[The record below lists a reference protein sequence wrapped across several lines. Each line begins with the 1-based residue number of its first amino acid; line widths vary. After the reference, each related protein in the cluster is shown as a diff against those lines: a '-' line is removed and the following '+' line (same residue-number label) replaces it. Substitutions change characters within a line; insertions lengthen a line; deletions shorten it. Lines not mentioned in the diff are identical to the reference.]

1 MIVGGRGRGR
11 GRAKPGHEDDE
22 EWSMQKYDFE
32 APDIKAA
39 VDSHKPNFVKAAVSE
54 KNLEEKKEEDKSA
67 EDSELKTKST
77 FKKVS
82 REEWNKMSKSEKR
95 KYLKDR
101 KKWKLSQTVF
111 IKDDS
116 DNEQLTDDEDQS
128 EVDLKYSDSEDENE
142 KQDRLAREALK
153 SYAGAFEKEQAPED
167 YRLVMRRDVVEEEL
181 ADTDSQR
188 YETVEDIEFREK
200 RAKLEQKEQERKAKM
215 REERLRRM
223 QAFQASSVLREEP
236 SDNEEKMEF
245 EVEVETFTEPCE
257 AADDNPFY
265 SSYDALEKKEV
276 LEDPLREERERMKAQ
291 QEEDELELKKIH
303 RQQEK
308 KTDVFDETEVAPPP
322 KKAKIEIGSMSLGA
336 LKTMI
341 ETDKEKIQAE
351 LDVEDEKTK
360 ELEKKEGEARKKKA
374 EQVLRRSKRR
384 GDPNN
389 PSKEEVDAA
398 QELEQMTWQDRYM
411 KNRKVK
417 DVVEKSQLLSK
428 VKNKMKEDK
437 KEKDQ
442 ETAPGLADPP
452 AVPDKKEEKSEEE
465 KSSMIGSIEEYASLV
480 GKSVS
485 KLAETK
491 YEVPEVE
498 EEDEDEESDNEGDD
512 LWGAI
517 MGGS

>member
-1 MIVGGRGRGR
+1 
-11 GRAKPGHEDDE
+11 
-22 EWSMQKYDFE
+22 MQKYDFD

-39 VDSHKPNFVKAAVSE
+39 VDSHKPNFVKAAEALSE
-54 KNLEEKKEEDKSA
+54 KNSDEEKKEENKPA
-67 EDSELKTKST
+67 EDSEVKTKST
-77 FKKVS
+77 FIKVS
-82 REEWNKMSKSEKR
+82 REDWNKMTKAEKR

-116 DNEQLTDDEDQS
+116 DNEQLTDDEDHS
-128 EVDLKYSDSEDENE
+128 EEDLQYSDSEDEKE
-142 KQDRLAREALK
+142 KQDRFAREALK

-167 YRLVMRRDVVEEEL
+167 YKLVMRKDVVEEEL
-181 ADTDSQR
+181 ADTDSQK

-236 SDNEEKMEF
+236 SDNEERMEV
-245 EVEVETFTEPCE
+245 EVEVETFTVPCEPTGE

-265 SSYDALEKKEV
+265 SSYDALEKKDV
-276 LEDPLREERERMKAQ
+276 LEDPLREERERLRAQ
-291 QEEDELELKKIH
+291 QEEDEKELKKIH

-308 KTDVFDETEVAPPP
+308 KVDVFDETEVAPPP
-322 KKAKIEIGSMSLGA
+322 KKPKIEIGSMSLGA

-341 ETDKEKIQAE
+341 ESDKEKIQAE

-360 ELEKKEGEARKKKA
+360 ELEKKEGDARKKKA

-437 KEKDQ
+437 KEKEQ

-452 AVPDKKEEKSEEE
+452 AVPEKKEEKSEEE

-485 KLAETK
+485 RLAETK

-498 EEDEDEESDNEGDD
+498 DEDEDEESDNEGDD

-517 MGGS
+517 MGGN